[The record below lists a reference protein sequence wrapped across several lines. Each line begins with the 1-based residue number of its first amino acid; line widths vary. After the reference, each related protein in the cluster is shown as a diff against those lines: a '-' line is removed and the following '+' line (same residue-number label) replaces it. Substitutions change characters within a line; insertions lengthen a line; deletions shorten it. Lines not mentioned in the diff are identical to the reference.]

1 MGSKN
6 NEPSIRFIGFN
17 DNWEQRKFGDL
28 YKVSSGYAFKY
39 QDYCDNGVCLIN
51 GESIQHGKI
60 EESNINYLPEDF
72 LNQYSNLVLKE
83 NDIVLGLN
91 RPITNGNLKI
101 SKIPRE
107 FNDSLL
113 YQRAGKINY
122 VVNIDNDF
130 SFVLLSQE
138 ILKHT
143 LKEAVGSDQP
153 FISTSKLN
161 NWKMII
167 PKEEEERKK
176 IGYYFST
183 LDNLIT
189 LHQRKCDN
197 LEIFKKTLLDKL
209 FPKNKETKPL
219 YRFNGFLDDW
229 EQRKLRDMGD
239 TFTGLS
245 GKTKEDFGKG
255 EAEFITYLNVF
266 NNPISNIKLTERVE
280 LDKKQNEVR
289 YGDIF
294 FTTSSETPGEVG
306 MSSVWLDNRENVY
319 LNSFCFGYRLKDKV
333 DPFYMAYSLRS
344 NPIRNQFI
352 LLAQGISR
360 YNISKTK
367 AMDIE
372 IMLPKLDEQIK
383 LGNIFKEID
392 NLITLHKR
400 KLENLD
406 NLKKYFLNNMFI

>member
-1 MGSKN
+1 MKDTQKLI
-6 NEPSIRFIGFN
+6 PKRRFQKFIDDGT
-17 DNWEQRKFGDL
+17 WEQRELGDE
-28 YKVSSGYAFKY
+28 A
-39 QDYCDNGVCLIN
+39 
-51 GESIQHGKI
+51 I
-60 EESNINYLPEDF
+60 EI
-72 LNQYSNLVLKE
+72 VAGG
-83 NDIVLGLN
+83 DID
-91 RPITNGNLKI
+91 K
-101 SKIPRE
+101 SKIRDKGKYPVLANALT
-107 FNDSLL
+107 ND
-113 YQRAGKINY
+113 GI
-122 VVNIDNDF
+122 
-130 SFVLLSQE
+130 
-138 ILKHT
+138 
-143 LKEAVGSDQP
+143 
-153 FISTSKLN
+153 
-161 NWKMII
+161 
-167 PKEEEERKK
+167 
-176 IGYYFST
+176 IGYYESEYRIKSPAVTVTGRGDVGHAQARKIDFTPVVRLLSVSSNHDVDFLENAINTLEIMVEST
-183 LDNLIT
+183 GVPQLTVPQLAKYELFFPTSKHEEIAIGSFFTRASNLIT
-189 LHQRKCDN
+189 LHQRKLEKIKN
-197 LEIFKKTLLDKL
+197 LKSAYLSKM
-209 FPKNKETKPL
+209 FPKEGEKYPEL
-219 YRFNGFLDDW
+219 RLAGFTDAW
-229 EQRKLRDMGD
+229 EQRKLGDMGD

-383 LGNIFKEID
+383 LGKFFKQLD
-392 NLITLHKR
+392 NLITLHQR
-400 KLENLD
+400 KLE
-406 NLKKYFLNNMFI
+406 KLNGIKQAYLNEMFV

>member
-1 MGSKN
+1 
-6 NEPSIRFIGFN
+6 
-17 DNWEQRKFGDL
+17 
-28 YKVSSGYAFKY
+28 
-39 QDYCDNGVCLIN
+39 
-51 GESIQHGKI
+51 
-60 EESNINYLPEDF
+60 
-72 LNQYSNLVLKE
+72 
-83 NDIVLGLN
+83 
-91 RPITNGNLKI
+91 
-101 SKIPRE
+101 
-107 FNDSLL
+107 
-113 YQRAGKINY
+113 
-122 VVNIDNDF
+122 
-130 SFVLLSQE
+130 
-138 ILKHT
+138 
-143 LKEAVGSDQP
+143 
-153 FISTSKLN
+153 
-161 NWKMII
+161 MII
-167 PKEEEERKK
+167 PKEKEKQKK

-306 MSSVWLDNRENVY
+306 MSS
-319 LNSFCFGYRLKDKV
+319 
-333 DPFYMAYSLRS
+333 
-344 NPIRNQFI
+344 I
-352 LLAQGISR
+352 
-360 YNISKTK
+360 
-367 AMDIE
+367 
-372 IMLPKLDEQIK
+372 
-383 LGNIFKEID
+383 
-392 NLITLHKR
+392 
-400 KLENLD
+400 
-406 NLKKYFLNNMFI
+406 

>member
-17 DNWEQRKFGDL
+17 DNWEQRKLGEVVTIKSGMSPSAFELGDELYVKVDDLNYSFREQNDTQMKVTENLRCSKVKKGSIVFPKRGAAIMTNKVRIMGISGYMDTNMMALEPVEICTEFLYLFISKTGL
-28 YKVSSGYAFKY
+28 YKIADTSTIP
-39 QDYCDNGVCLIN
+39 QIN
-51 GESIQHGKI
+51 NKHI
-60 EESNINYLPEDF
+60 EPY
-72 LNQYSNLVLKE
+72 
-83 NDIVLGLN
+83 
-91 RPITNGNLKI
+91 
-101 SKIPRE
+101 
-107 FNDSLL
+107 
-113 YQRAGKINY
+113 
-122 VVNIDNDF
+122 
-130 SFVLLSQE
+130 E
-138 ILKHT
+138 IIMPNVD
-143 LKEAVGSDQP
+143 EQ
-153 FISTSKLN
+153 
-161 NWKMII
+161 MQ
-167 PKEEEERKK
+167 
-176 IGYYFST
+176 IGTFFCN
-183 LDNLIT
+183 LDNLIS

-197 LEIFKKTLLDKL
+197 LEIFKKTLLYKL

-229 EQRKLRDMGD
+229 EQRKLGDMGD